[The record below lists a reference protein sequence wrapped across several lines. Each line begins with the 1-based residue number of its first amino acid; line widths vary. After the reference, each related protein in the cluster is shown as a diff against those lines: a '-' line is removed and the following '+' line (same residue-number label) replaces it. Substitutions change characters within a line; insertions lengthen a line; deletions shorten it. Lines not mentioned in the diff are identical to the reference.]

1 MDTTLVLHLARR
13 VLEISL
19 LLSGPSL
26 AVTLIIGFLTGIV
39 QAVTSVRDMSMGM
52 VVKLVAVGVVLLA
65 TGGWM
70 IGVAGEFVL
79 EIFNHMQAMGH

>member
-1 MDTTLVLHLARR
+1 MDSTLILHLARR
-13 VLEISL
+13 VLAL
-19 LLSGPSL
+19 G
-26 AVTLIIGFLTGIV
+26 VTLIIGFLTGIL

-52 VVKLVAVGVVLLA
+52 VVKLVAVGVTLLV

-70 IGVAGEFVL
+70 IQVAGDFVV